1 MISIFKQ
8 LASTFQTCYRPISK
22 CRQSTL
28 AHDLKSNIMSWIRE
42 RVRWAQTGQGKR
54 PRLRGR
60 GGGIGADWRKPATS
74 IEGLDL
80 RPEMR
85 PSLPCSQRPG
95 MRPPL
100 PCPHPRSHPHP
111 PSKDERGRRKAGQAD
126 GELAWEAARVPGST
140 EGLASGERD
149 GGRAH
154 LGCRGRETRHRRPTT
169 FSRWGRLSKSA
180 GGKGQIG
187 RAHV

>member
-1 MISIFKQ
+1 
-8 LASTFQTCYRPISK
+8 
-22 CRQSTL
+22 
-28 AHDLKSNIMSWIRE
+28 
-42 RVRWAQTGQGKR
+42 
-54 PRLRGR
+54 LRGR

-140 EGLASGERD
+140 EVPGLRV
-149 GGRAH
+149 
-154 LGCRGRETRHRRPTT
+154 GRETEEEHTLVAEDGRRDT
-169 FSRWGRLSKSA
+169 
-180 GGKGQIG
+180 GGQRPSVDGG
-187 RAHV
+187 G